1 MVHHWGKGC
10 KIRLQHIPLLV
21 EAAAGAAAASEGA
34 GAAATTASADLP
46 AAEVAI
52 IASNRDVAG
61 SAAKGEELGGM
72 TVGGNAVPA
81 ISTGV
86 KMWLHLTTFCTD
98 GMH

>member
-1 MVHHWGKGC
+1 MVHHRGKGSS
-10 KIRLQHIPLLV
+10 IRLQHIPLLL
-21 EAAAGAAAASEGA
+21 EAAA

-52 IASNRDVAG
+52 IASSRDVAG
-61 SAAKGEELGGM
+61 NAAMHKELEGM
-72 TVGGNAVPA
+72 TVGGDAVPA

-86 KMWLHLTTFCTD
+86 KMWLHLTNFCTD